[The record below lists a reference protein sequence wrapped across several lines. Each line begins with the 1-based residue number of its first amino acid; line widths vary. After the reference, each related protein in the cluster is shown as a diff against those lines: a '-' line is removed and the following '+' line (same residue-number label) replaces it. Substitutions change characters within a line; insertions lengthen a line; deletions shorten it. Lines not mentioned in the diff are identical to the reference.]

1 MHEASAGSEGGKT
14 GVVEVRLSVF
24 LRRVLVSFFLPFLLL
39 TTLLPAYAQE
49 ALLKELN
56 AAEVNRAQGKYA
68 AAEPLYQRALLKME
82 KALGPNHPLVA
93 SVLNNLATLYQAQ
106 GRYAEAE
113 PLYQWALAIV
123 KKTLGPDHPYVATVL
138 ENISELYKETGRMD
152 EAKRVEERANAIRS
166 RNK

>member
-56 AAEVNRAQGKYA
+56 AAEV
-68 AAEPLYQRALLKME
+68 
-82 KALGPNHPLVA
+82 
-93 SVLNNLATLYQAQ
+93 YQAQ